1 MVVSR
6 SEGSQGLSKK
16 ILKFVEQ
23 EEVRGGSSGGASG
36 GAAKKKAAKEPARKP
51 RKGKVDLFDDVF
63 AFTG

>member
-6 SEGSQGLSKK
+6 SEGGQGLSKK

-23 EEVRGGSSGGASG
+23 EEVRGGGGGASG
-36 GAAKKKAAKEPARKP
+36 SAGKKKAAKEPVRKP

>member
-23 EEVRGGSSGGASG
+23 EEVRGNSGASSAG
-36 GAAKKKAAKEPARKP
+36 GGKKAAKEPARKQ